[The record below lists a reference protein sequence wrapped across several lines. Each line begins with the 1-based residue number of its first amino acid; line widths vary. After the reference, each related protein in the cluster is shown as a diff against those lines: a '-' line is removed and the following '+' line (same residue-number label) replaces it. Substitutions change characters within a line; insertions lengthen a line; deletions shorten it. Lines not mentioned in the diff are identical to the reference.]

1 MIMGVHID
9 TSEVLALA
17 ATMETSAGRLG
28 AKVSAVLR
36 KTAYDIEADAKVL
49 APVDT
54 GTLMGSIST
63 TITGDGRHG
72 TMAAEIGPTAEYGAF
87 VEEGTSRM
95 APQPYMGPAFDRR
108 SPLFEAAVA
117 RIGADLL

>member
-9 TSEVLALA
+9 TSEVLALTA
-17 ATMETSAGRLG
+17 SIETNAGRLG
-28 AKVSAVLR
+28 ARVSTALR
-36 KTAYDIEADAKVL
+36 KTAIDIEADAKHL

-54 GTLMGSIST
+54 GTLMNSIST

-72 TMAAEIGPTAEYGAF
+72 SMVAEIGPTAEYGGY
-87 VEEGTSRM
+87 VEGGTSVM

-108 SPLFEAAVA
+108 APLFEAAVA
-117 RIGADLL
+117 RIGADIL